1 MMDTQENRH
10 YRPIPGLSRKAE
22 EEQLAGIIQIAQD
35 NLEKLEKESTS
46 SPSNEFVK
54 SKQIRTILS
63 LTQSEYDALEEKDG
77 GTMYLIVQDTE
88 EDTGDVAG

>member
-1 MMDTQENRH
+1 MAKRRKLTERTGVGYEQTLSQLVK
-10 YRPIPGLSRKAE
+10 RPNSMTVE
-22 EEQLAGIIQIAQD
+22 ET
-35 NLEKLEKESTS
+35 LEKLEKESTS

-88 EDTGDVAG
+88 EDTEDVAG

>member
-1 MMDTQENRH
+1 MAKRRKLTERTGVGYEQTLSQLVK
-10 YRPIPGLSRKAE
+10 RPNGMTVE
-22 EEQLAGIIQIAQD
+22 ETLV
-35 NLEKLEKESTS
+35 KLEKESTS

-63 LTQSEYDALEEKDG
+63 LTQSEYDALEEKDWS
-77 GTMYLIVQDTE
+77 TMYLIV

>member
-1 MMDTQENRH
+1 MTV
-10 YRPIPGLSRKAE
+10 E
-22 EEQLAGIIQIAQD
+22 ET
-35 NLEKLEKESTS
+35 LEKLEKESTS